1 MIEAI
6 VGSSLAAAAGLNAW
20 IPLLVLGLIN
30 RFTGLIELPAGWSW
44 LSADVTLWVIG
55 GLLLLE
61 VVADKIP
68 ALDSINDI
76 VQTAI
81 RPAAGGVAFGAG
93 ADAEALKLDDL
104 SSLGQLDWGP
114 IVTGVVIALIVHGL
128 KAVARPVANLATGG
142 VAAPVLSTAEDATS
156 VIVSLLALIVPILA
170 ILFMIA
176 FIVWLVML
184 VRRRRKRKR
193 EAAAGAA

>member
-76 VQTAI
+76 LQTAI